1 MKPASVKSRI
11 LGRLVSVLLVP
22 VILSSSITTVYVS
35 ADDEVDVVENDAV
48 LDAQVDEQID
58 DTQDTTIEDVNDDS
72 DDSAAN
78 DVVDG
83 EDEVVADAPSDDATD
98 TTSDDGAIEIT
109 AEDEENEDELLEE
122 ETDEESDDDKTEANN
137 ETKLETVLVDVN
149 IEGCP
154 EEALAVFA
162 DDMKLSAGAQELTFS
177 FDLPEDQDTDDVETD
192 DSKEQEPEV
201 EELVTFSYTV
211 AEDYKDSYEIVSAS
225 VNELGFDGATEYSI
239 NDASEILFSIKTQSL
254 DHNAP
259 EFGKETAPSDAGS
272 YDKDDHKF
280 YYSQDAS
287 DLVVSV
293 PVTDKKDG
301 HESKVNP
308 DSVYVTLSDGG
319 MQKMSRDGETDTY
332 TWTPSECGN
341 YVVTGFVAEDNSGN
355 AGSITLDEAIE
366 ICYYNLKQDVASI
379 NVNNPNTK
387 WVNKA
392 NNIGELHV
400 SGTTIAPL
408 DTITLSGNDK
418 TITKEISSE
427 NNAFDVNIEFPK
439 LQGEKKYTLTYKFKT
454 GDEAEYKGDI
464 TLKFDDKAPSN
475 EVVEG
480 KVVNSGEYGSENI
493 AEIVIPSEGG
503 IEDASPISY
512 AIVSVEAKITSLVR
526 RGWIIRRD
534 KYVTETVQQTY
545 MVPVL
550 EEKAGVTI
558 TGKNELVYN
567 ISFDIDYVNK
577 QPNATVCEEQYKI
590 TDIVVYDE
598 AGNYVS
604 TTINDDGSSRDI
616 GSPRI
621 YYILND
627 EFLDGYIEREEDQG
641 IEYFNKNP
649 KIQVLLVDSTLK
661 TSTIEFSDYGDH
673 DAETSINTLIEN
685 NTTVDRD
692 PEDGE
697 YAKDVLYTIDPAVNE
712 AERLISFRTSASDK
726 FGKDSNIVIP
736 KKIAVDTLDP
746 RIAVT
751 YNGKDAPEKYNGTDV
766 TVRVNITERWLD
778 TTTSYVRIV
787 GTDEDGNAVTFST
800 EDGTLTWEGSDS
812 DNYVEW
818 TSAVDGVYHVE
829 YYAIDRATN
838 DTEEITGP
846 EFFVDKKV
854 PEIDVKYNE
863 VEPKN
868 GKYYNATRIA
878 TITVTDFTFDPAASD
893 VKISSE
899 YGNAHKSEWSNDGT
913 KVHVMTVTFDEDGYY
928 SFSVVAKDMVD
939 HTTTRDEAE
948 FVVDKTA
955 PGISV
960 SYDYNEPRNG
970 MYYKTARTATVD
982 IEDISFNSDL
992 VKVSSQSLAEQAELP
1007 QLGGFTSD
1015 GKSNYAHMSFAYD
1028 GTYGYVINCEDLA
1041 GNTASAYTS
1050 DVFVIDTTA
1059 PEVKFAGVE
1068 NYSANNGVVAPSV
1081 SYVDK
1086 YMDMEATTVTMTGS
1100 NNGAVAVGS
1109 QVAPAE
1115 NGFVVSYAD
1124 FEHVKSMDDLYILEA
1139 NVVDLA
1145 GNETKE
1151 QLVFSVNRFGSVF
1164 VLSDAAKVLN
1174 EEYYTSNPTDVA
1186 ITEINVDELT
1196 YRNVSISRDGDI
1208 KELKNGKQYKVTKQ
1222 GSDTTWKTYT
1232 YTISKDNFEKD
1243 GIYSVTVYSKDR
1255 ATNVQD
1261 NKSRDAEINFAVDRT
1276 APSIVTAGLEEA
1288 GVYKETSHVVNIDVT
1303 DNMGVTSLTVY
1314 KDDQEIESYDA
1325 EALESAGGVESITLD
1340 ESEKRQTI
1348 KLVAEDVA
1356 GNVETVVYG
1365 NILVSTKEEVAPPVT
1380 EEVANGEGDLPE
1392 IRGATRPINVA
1403 VYIVL
1408 ALGIVAAGAGAGVLV
1423 YRKKTSNSEK

>member
-35 ADDEVDVVENDAV
+35 ADDEVDVVEIDAV

-78 DVVDG
+78 DVVAG
-83 EDEVVADAPSDDATD
+83 GDEVVADAPSDDATE
-98 TTSDDGAIEIT
+98 TTSDGGAIEIT
-109 AEDEENEDELLEE
+109 ED
-122 ETDEESDDDKTEANN
+122 
-137 ETKLETVLVDVN
+137 
-149 IEGCP
+149 
-154 EEALAVFA
+154 A
-162 DDMKLSAGAQELTFS
+162 DD
-177 FDLPEDQDTDDVETD
+177 QDGT
-192 DSKEQEPEV
+192 EPLE
-201 EELVTFSYTV
+201 
-211 AEDYKDSYEIVSAS
+211 
-225 VNELGFDGATEYSI
+225 
-239 NDASEILFSIKTQSL
+239 
-254 DHNAP
+254 
-259 EFGKETAPSDAGS
+259 
-272 YDKDDHKF
+272 
-280 YYSQDAS
+280 S
-287 DLVVSV
+287 DLVVD
-293 PVTDKKDG
+293 PDATEDG
-301 HESKVNP
+301 LLEVSMVRGARRAQP
-308 DSVYVTLSDGG
+308 SIEQVSVTLDVQGDSAEVLSVKNGDNTIAEGTQDIDVSIDDNGNRFVEFTCSVSDDSYYVSEAYLIVNDERQQGLKYYFEDELTPLALHVEVELRDKTAPTISAFTSKPSITTAYAGG
-319 MQKMSRDGETDTY
+319 DYTIYYSKTAGDLKLSVTAKDEGENATGIASVSVICGNESFPMEREGETDVY
-332 TWTPSECGN
+332 SWTPSATGN
-341 YVVTGFVAEDNSGN
+341 YVVTGFSVKDN
-355 AGSITLDEAIE
+355 AGNEKTTEEFEEFGICLYSFEEDCNAI
-366 ICYYNLKQDVASI
+366 KVT
-379 NVNNPNTK
+379 NTNTD
-387 WVNKA
+387 WTNA
-392 NNIGELHV
+392 PQELVV
-400 SGTTIAPL
+400 SGYTNAEVKK
-408 DTITLSGNDK
+408 ITLSGNGETNEVEVTSGNSLNE
-418 TITKEISSE
+418 TI
-427 NNAFDVNIEFPK
+427 AFPK
-439 LQGEKKYTLTYKFKT
+439 LEGDYKYSVTVEFKT
-454 GDEAEYKGDI
+454 GETYTLPAEYELMYDNTAPDSNLFKGTVKRNGNGRLANFTGEI
-464 TLKFDDKAPSN
+464 TIPTY
-475 EVVEG
+475 VEG
-480 KVVNSGEYGSENI
+480 EESWIEQAEVAVAVKVEKIVIKRLWFIQWSERETEIIPQQYTIDVKGNTNSGVKIETNN
-493 AEIVIPSEGG
+493 AE
-503 IEDASPISY
+503 
-512 AIVSVEAKITSLVR
+512 
-526 RGWIIRRD
+526 
-534 KYVTETVQQTY
+534 
-545 MVPVL
+545 
-550 EEKAGVTI
+550 
-558 TGKNELVYN
+558 YN
-567 ISFDIDYVNK
+567 ISFPLTYTNRDNSERVIS
-577 QPNATVCEEQYKI
+577 ATYSI
-590 TDIVVYDE
+590 TNIKVTDH
-598 AGNYVS
+598 AGNS
-604 TTINDDGSSRDI
+604 SAKTIADNGSSRDI
-616 GSPRI
+616 VAPYVF
-621 YYILND
+621 YYVND
-627 EFLDGYIEREEDQG
+627 NMLEGYITNESQQSMQFYKE
-641 IEYFNKNP
+641 NP
-649 KIQVLLVDSTLK
+649 TIQVLLVDLAIKPESVSFEDYGEYDKECSVANLLDTA
-661 TSTIEFSDYGDH
+661 TIEKYP
-673 DAETSINTLIEN
+673 
-685 NTTVDRD
+685 V
-692 PEDGE
+692 DGE
-697 YAKDVLYTIDPAVNE
+697 YAGEIYYTFRPTVDGIY
-712 AERLISFRTSASDK
+712 SFRTKATDIVNNK
-726 FGKDSNIVIP
+726 ADIVIP
-736 KKIAVDTLDP
+736 QKVVVDKVAPEVT
-746 RIAVT
+746 VT
-751 YNGKDAPEKYNGTDV
+751 YNGSAEAAKYYNANT
-766 TVRVNITERWLD
+766 TVRVAVTERWLD
-778 TTTSYVRIV
+778 TNTSYVRIV
-787 GTDEDGNAVTFST
+787 GTDEDGNAVAFST

-818 TSAVDGVYHVE
+818 TNAVDGTYHVE

-838 DTEEITGP
+838 ETEHVTGP
-846 EFFVDKKV
+846 DFTVDTKV
-854 PEIDVKYNE
+854 PEIEVKYNE

-1124 FEHVKSMDDLYILEA
+1124 FEHVKSMDDLYVLEA

-1276 APSIVTAGLEEA
+1276 APSIVTAGLDEA

-1348 KLVAEDVA
+1348 KFVAEDVA
-1356 GNVETVVYG
+1356 GNVETVVYS
-1365 NILVSTKEEVAPPVT
+1365 NVLVSTKEEQKAETVEEEKT
-1380 EEVANGEGDLPE
+1380 EDEGTDPEVL
-1392 IRGATRPINVA
+1392 GATRPVNVA

-1408 ALGIVAAGAGAGVLV
+1408 ALGIVAAGAGAGYAV
-1423 YRKKTSNSEK
+1423 YRKKGTSSEK